1 MITTN
6 PTGFFALP
14 ATGNGKAVL
23 VLHAWWGLNSTMRVF
38 CQRLA
43 DEGYSVF
50 APDLYAGKIATTIAE
65 AEELVQT
72 LNTNDEP
79 ARQQIQDAA
88 SSLSITQASGEPLA
102 IIGFSLGAYF
112 ALDLAATSPELVRS
126 VTLFYGT
133 GGGDLSASR
142 ASFLGHFAGN
152 DPYEP
157 NEGVDALEETLRKLD
172 RPVTFHHYPDVGHWF
187 CEPDRSDA
195 YNPDAADLAW
205 QRTLDFLRLTF

>member
-1 MITTN
+1 MTTSN
-6 PTGFFALP
+6 LTGFFALP

-50 APDLYAGKIATTIAE
+50 APDLYSGKIATTIAE

-72 LNTNDEP
+72 LNMNDEP

-88 SSLSITQASGEPLA
+88 SSLSITRASGEPLA

-112 ALDLAATSPELVRS
+112 ALDLAAISPELVRS

-142 ASFLGHFAGN
+142 ASFLGHFAGK

-195 YNPDAADLAW
+195 YNPNAADLAW

>member
-1 MITTN
+1 MTTTN
-6 PTGFFALP
+6 PTGFQALP
-14 ATGNGKAVL
+14 TPGNGKAVL
-23 VLHAWWGLNSTMRVF
+23 VLHAWWGLNKTMRVF

-50 APDLYAGKIATTIAE
+50 APDLYAGKVATTIAE

-79 ARQQIQDAA
+79 ARKQIQDAA
-88 SSLSITQASGEPLA
+88 RFLSITRASGEPLA

-112 ALDLAATSPELVRS
+112 ALDLAATWPELVRS

-133 GGGDLSASR
+133 GGGDLSASS

-157 NEGVDALEETLRKLD
+157 NEGVDALEDTLRNLG
-172 RPVTFHHYPDVGHWF
+172 RTVTFHHYPEVGHWF

-195 YNPDAADLAW
+195 YNPIAAALAW
-205 QRTLDFLRLTF
+205 QRTLDFLRQTF